1 MLTIPELS
9 YITPPLSTPFSYHTY
24 ALYSVHG
31 LNCRR
36 IYMEQ
41 FSPNIYPLRAENNNV
56 VCVHDQFHKLFNYY
70 GHILIR
76 VSKIRYILP
85 AVHG

>member
-1 MLTIPELS
+1 
-9 YITPPLSTPFSYHTY
+9 
-24 ALYSVHG
+24 
-31 LNCRR
+31 
-36 IYMEQ
+36 MEQ
-41 FSPNIYPLRAENNNV
+41 FFPNIYPLRAENNNV

>member
-1 MLTIPELS
+1 
-9 YITPPLSTPFSYHTY
+9 
-24 ALYSVHG
+24 
-31 LNCRR
+31 
-36 IYMEQ
+36 MEQ

-76 VSKIRYILP
+76 VTKTSGIYGRGFNIDKVIF
-85 AVHG
+85 